1 LSHAADSVERLESP
15 SVSAIGDEPFETN
28 IAPWLAVRDAQKAV
42 DFYAAAFG
50 AVETYRLE
58 GDDGSL
64 QVARLSIDDAAFW
77 VQDDVDAGPEA
88 HGQVSIRMILSV
100 EDPDSVFDRA
110 VAAGAVVVAPVSEE
124 YGWRTGRVTDPFGHD
139 WEISRQL
146 ASS

>member
-1 LSHAADSVERLESP
+1 
-15 SVSAIGDEPFETN
+15 VSAVGDEPFETN

-42 DFYAAAFG
+42 DFYTAAFG
-50 AVETYRLE
+50 AVEMYRLE

-64 QVARLSIDDAAFW
+64 QVAQLSVDGAAFW
-77 VQDDVDAGPEA
+77 VQDDVDAAPEA
-88 HGQVSIRMILSV
+88 HGEVSIRMILSV

-110 VAAGAVVVAPVSEE
+110 VAAGAVVVAPDSEE

-146 ASS
+146 VSS